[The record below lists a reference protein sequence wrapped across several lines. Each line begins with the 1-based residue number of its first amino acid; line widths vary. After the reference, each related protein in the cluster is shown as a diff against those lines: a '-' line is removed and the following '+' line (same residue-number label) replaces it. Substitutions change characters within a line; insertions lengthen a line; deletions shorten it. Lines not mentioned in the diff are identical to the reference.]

1 MTRRLLLPLVTLCAC
16 LSLSAFA
23 GATIIG
29 SVVDGELNPVA
40 GAQVTLEQQSR
51 VIARTTSA
59 SDGKYTF
66 PDVAA
71 GDYTIRAKAPKG
83 ATVARSIRV
92 SAAAKRLT
100 VPLVVPTTP
109 LSTTADS
116 QSQFLGTGARVPM
129 PVASPPPPPPPSP
142 AVTQPVAM
150 PEMAA
155 SALGPAGGRGGATR
169 QYVDPFQ
176 HEGDR
181 YARVEPGRFQ
191 STNEQPLSTF
201 GADVDTASY
210 ANVRR
215 FLSDG
220 QLPPEDAVRVE
231 EMLNY
236 FRPDYRAPR
245 GRDPL
250 AITTEMG
257 VAPWN
262 PRNKLVLIGV
272 KAREVSAGTIE
283 GRNIVLLVD
292 VSGSMAPADRLPLI
306 KTALGLFVDALQ
318 PDDRLAIVTYAGS
331 SGVHL
336 PSTPI
341 RQRATIQRAIASL
354 GAGGSTNGAQGIITA
369 YRVARE
375 EFIPGGINRVML
387 ATDGDFNVGVTSQDA
402 LTRLIERERDSGV
415 YLSIFGVGR
424 GNLNDASLEAIANKG
439 NGHYVYLDSL
449 QEARRVML
457 KETDAMLETVA
468 KDVKFQVEFN
478 PRLVQEWKLI
488 GYENRVMADR
498 DFADDRKD
506 GGELG
511 AGHTVT
517 MLYEIVP
524 ATTRPDT
531 AGDWL
536 KISARYKEPDAD
548 QSSLIVHTARVSTE
562 QRHLPFAAAVAEFG
576 LMLRDRER
584 SNARWSDLARRAS
597 AAPVDGSLTV
607 DKAGFVELVE
617 TARGL
622 ARLR

>member
-1 MTRRLLLPLVTLCAC
+1 MTRRLLLPVIAVLAYVSLGA
-16 LSLSAFA
+16 LS
-23 GATIIG
+23 GATISG
-29 SVVDGELNPVA
+29 SVVDGELNPVS
-40 GAQVTLEQQSR
+40 GAMVTLEQPTG
-51 VIARTTSA
+51 VVARTTSA

-66 PDVAA
+66 PGVAV
-71 GDYTIRAKAPKG
+71 GTYTIRATQAKT
-83 ATVARSIRV
+83 ATITRSVRV
-92 SAAAKRLT
+92 RDVTQRLT
-100 VPLVVPTTP
+100 VPLVLPTTP
-109 LSTTADS
+109 LTSAAEHAMVDHA
-116 QSQFLGTGARVPM
+116 LAP
-129 PVASPPPPPPPSP
+129 APPPPPGLPAPSRPP
-142 AVTQPVAM
+142 
-150 PEMAA
+150 AA
-155 SALGPAGGRGGATR
+155 QAQYATLAEVQRAAPGAGRGGGM
-169 QYVDPFQ
+169 YHDYFQ
-176 HEGDR
+176 QEGDR

-191 STNEQPLSTF
+191 STSEQPLSTF

-210 ANVRR
+210 ANIRR
-215 FLSDG
+215 FLSEG
-220 QLPPEDAVRVE
+220 QLPPGDAVRIE

-236 FRPDYRAPR
+236 FHPDYATPR
-245 GRDPL
+245 GRAPL
-250 AITTEMG
+250 AISTEVG
-257 VAPWN
+257 DAPWN
-262 PRNKLVLIGV
+262 PRHKLVLIGV
-272 KAREVSAGTIE
+272 KARRAAAATME

-306 KTALGLFVDALQ
+306 KTALGLFVDSLQ

-336 PSTPI
+336 QSTPI
-341 RQRATIQRAIASL
+341 RDRNRIQRAIASL
-354 GAGGSTNGAQGIITA
+354 NASGSTNGAQGIITA

-375 EFIPGGINRVML
+375 QFIPGGINRVML
-387 ATDGDFNVGVTSQDA
+387 ATDGDFNVGVTGQGA
-402 LTRLIERERDSGV
+402 LTRLIERERESAV
-415 YLSIFGVGR
+415 FLSIFGVGR

-457 KETDAMLETVA
+457 RETDAMLETVA

-524 ATTRPDT
+524 VGRRSAHTVE
-531 AGDWL
+531 WL
-536 KISARYKEPDAD
+536 TVSARYKDPDAEE
-548 QSSLIVHTARVSTE
+548 SALITHALRGNTGE
-562 QRHLPFAAAVAEFG
+562 RHLPFAAAVAEFG
-576 LMLRDRER
+576 MLLRDGER
-584 SNARWSDLARRAS
+584 SSARWSDLLRRLA
-597 AAPVDGSLTV
+597 AAPVSQALEV
-607 DKAGFVELVE
+607 DKAGLVELVE

>member
-1 MTRRLLLPLVTLCAC
+1 MTQRLLLPVLVVCAC
-16 LSLSAFA
+16 ISLRAFA
-23 GATIIG
+23 GTTITG

-40 GAQVTLEQQSR
+40 GALVTLEQQTR
-51 VIARTTSA
+51 IVARTTSA
-59 SDGKYTF
+59 TEGKYTF

-71 GDYTIRAKAPKG
+71 GSYIVRASQPKG
-83 ATVARSIRV
+83 ASITKAVRV
-92 SAAAKRLT
+92 TAATTRLT
-100 VPLVVPTTP
+100 VPLVLPTTP
-109 LSTTADS
+109 LSVSMPQGNVA
-116 QSQFLGTGARVPM
+116 GA
-129 PVASPPPPPPPSP
+129 VAVRSAIPAPPPPSP
-142 AVTQPVAM
+142 P
-150 PEMAA
+150 
-155 SALGPAGGRGGATR
+155 PAGAQAQYVVAIPEIAESGLVGRRGGAGNYIDR
-169 QYVDPFQ
+169 HQY
-176 HEGDR
+176 EGDR

-215 FLSDG
+215 FLSEG
-220 QLPPEDAVRVE
+220 QLPPADAVRLE

-236 FRPDYRAPR
+236 FHPDYRAPR

-250 AITTEMG
+250 SITTEVG
-257 VAPWN
+257 NAPWN
-262 PRNKLVLIGV
+262 SRNKLVLIGV
-272 KAREVSAGTIE
+272 KARNVVPGTIE

-292 VSGSMAPADRLPLI
+292 VSGSMAPDDRLPLI
-306 KTALGLFVDALQ
+306 KTSLALFVDSLQ
-318 PDDRLAIVTYAGS
+318 PNDRLAIVTYAGS

-336 PSTPI
+336 RSTPI
-341 RQRATIQRAIASL
+341 RERHTIQRAIATL
-354 GAGGSTNGAQGIITA
+354 NAGGSTNGAQGIITA

-387 ATDGDFNVGVTSQDA
+387 ATDGDFNVGVTGQGA

-415 YLSIFGVGR
+415 FLSIFGVGR

-457 KETDAMLETVA
+457 RETDAMLETVA

-478 PRLVQEWKLI
+478 PRFVQEWKLI

-524 ATTRPDT
+524 AGNRSEST
-531 AGDWL
+531 GEWL
-536 KISARYKEPDAD
+536 TVNARYKAPDAD
-548 QSSLIVHTARVSTE
+548 ESSLIVHVARASID

-576 LMLRDRER
+576 MLLRDRDR
-584 SNARWSDLARRAS
+584 SSPRWSDLLRRAN
-597 AAPVDGSLTV
+597 AAPVPASLTV
-607 DKAGFVELVE
+607 DKAGFIELVE
-617 TARGL
+617 IARGL

>member
-1 MTRRLLLPLVTLCAC
+1 MTRRLLLPVFAVFAC
-16 LSLSAFA
+16 ISLSAFA
-23 GATIIG
+23 GATISG

-40 GAQVTLEQQSR
+40 GALVTLEKQTR
-51 VIARTTSA
+51 VVARTTSA
-59 SDGKYTF
+59 SDGTYTF
-66 PDVAA
+66 QDVAA
-71 GDYTIRAKAPKG
+71 GDYIVRAAQPKG
-83 ATVARSIRV
+83 ATVTKAVRV
-92 SAAAKRLT
+92 TAAAARLM
-100 VPLVVPTTP
+100 VPLVLPTTP
-109 LSTTADS
+109 LTATVLQGNVAGGAAVRST
-116 QSQFLGTGARVPM
+116 M
-129 PVASPPPPPPPSP
+129 PAPPPPPAPPP
-142 AVTQPVAM
+142 GAQAQYAQL
-150 PEMAA
+150 EMSR
-155 SALGPAGGRGGATR
+155 SALAGGRGGAGNYIDR
-169 QYVDPFQ
+169 LHY
-176 HEGDR
+176 EGDR

-215 FLSDG
+215 FLSEG
-220 QLPPEDAVRVE
+220 QLPPADAVRIE

-236 FRPDYRAPR
+236 FHPDYRAPR

-250 AITTEMG
+250 SITTEVG
-257 VAPWN
+257 DAPWN

-272 KAREVSAGTIE
+272 KARRVVPGTIE

-306 KTALGLFVDALQ
+306 KTALGLFVDSLQ
-318 PDDRLAIVTYAGS
+318 PSDRLAIVTYAGT

-336 PSTPI
+336 RSTPI
-341 RQRATIQRAIASL
+341 RERNTIQRAIASL

-387 ATDGDFNVGVTSQDA
+387 ATDGDFNVGVTGQGA

-415 YLSIFGVGR
+415 FLSIFGVGR

-457 KETDAMLETVA
+457 RETDAMLETVA

-524 ATTRPDT
+524 AGSRSES
-531 AGDWL
+531 AGEWL
-536 KISARYKEPDAD
+536 KVNARYKEPDAEE
-548 QSSLIVHTARVSTE
+548 SSLIVHSARGTTE
-562 QRHLPFAAAVAEFG
+562 QRQLPFAAAVAEFG
-576 LMLRDRER
+576 MLLRDRDR
-584 SNARWSDLARRAS
+584 SPARWSDLLRRAT
-597 AAPVDGSLTV
+597 AAPVAESLSV